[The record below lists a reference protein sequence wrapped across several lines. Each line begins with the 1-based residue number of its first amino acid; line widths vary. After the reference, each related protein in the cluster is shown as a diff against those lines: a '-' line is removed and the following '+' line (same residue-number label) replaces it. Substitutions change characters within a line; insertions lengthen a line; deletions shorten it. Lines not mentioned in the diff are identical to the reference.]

1 MKLTR
6 AALEAVTFALI
17 VASANAGTLTP
28 IVDAP
33 GADPFSTGPVGINDF
48 GVVGGGY
55 TTGGGAIEHGFI
67 GPATGP
73 YVTFDYSTTAFVLV
87 ATEVRA
93 LNNAGDAV
101 GFGSDRVF
109 SRSKSMR
116 EFLRTSSGTIITLTD
131 PSSGIQL
138 NGIGQGINSAG
149 YIVGDYDV
157 PNGSGGVISRGFI
170 LSPDRTMLTTLS
182 DPLAAA
188 IPLGCGTGKFTHGGT
203 RARGINDS
211 GTVTGFY
218 FDANCLS
225 HGFVYDS
232 SSRIFTTL
240 DHPLALGAIPDF
252 SGTFLPG
259 INNAGEIA
267 GDYYDASGNSHGFV
281 VDATHTQFTEI
292 VAPGAVNTQVFGINN
307 LGQVTVASDT
317 GGFIW
322 SPTATTAPTDV
333 LLPITVAP
341 GQFRFQFAV
350 TTGVSYY
357 VGLQASGGY
366 DFQTGAGDPN
376 FSRVTVPHGISVDD
390 LKVWVC
396 DGAHICANTGFELEG
411 GSSFNFLTHGW
422 PSGVSEFA
430 LIGTAGNRNSGSP
443 VAFVSGVQFMAA
455 GHFTG
460 TAICKTRAGGTS
472 CQQGD

>member
-6 AALEAVTFALI
+6 TALQAVTFAVAI
-17 VASANAGTLTP
+17 ASASAGTLTP

-33 GADPFSTGPVGINDF
+33 GADPFSTNPLGINDV
-48 GVVGGGY
+48 GQVGGGY
-55 TTGGGAIEHGFI
+55 FTGGGTIEHGFV
-67 GPATGP
+67 GPPTGP

-101 GFGSDRVF
+101 GFGSDRLF
-109 SRSKSMR
+109 RSKQSSFR
-116 EFLRTSSGTIITLTD
+116 EFLRTPSGTIITLKD
-131 PSSGIQL
+131 PSTGNEL
-138 NGIGQGINSAG
+138 NGIGQGINTAG
-149 YIVGDYDV
+149 YIVGDY
-157 PNGSGGVISRGFI
+157 NSGSRGFI

-182 DPLAAA
+182 DPL
-188 IPLGCGTGKFTHGGT
+188 GVCGT

-218 FDANCLS
+218 LDANCGS

-232 SSRIFTTL
+232 SSGNFTTL
-240 DHPLALGAIPDF
+240 DNPLASVA
-252 SGTFLPG
+252 SGGTSLEG
-259 INNAGEIA
+259 INNLGEIVGVYNDA
-267 GDYYDASGNSHGFV
+267 TGDSHGFV

-292 VAPGAVNTQVFGINN
+292 RPPGAVNTQTFGINN
-307 LGQVTVASDT
+307 LGQVTVTSDA

-322 SPTATTAPTDV
+322 SPTTTTTTTDV

-341 GQFRFQFAV
+341 GEFRFQFIVAP
-350 TTGVSYY
+350 GVAYY

-366 DFQTGAGDPN
+366 DYQTAVGNPN
-376 FSRVTVPHGISVDD
+376 FSRVTIPHGISVDD
-390 LKVWVC
+390 LQLWVC
-396 DGAHICANTGFELEG
+396 DGSHHCFNTGFELEG
-411 GSSFNFLTHGW
+411 GESFNFLTRGW

-430 LIGTAGNRNSGSP
+430 LIGAAGSGNSGSP
-443 VAFVSGVQFMAA
+443 VAFVTGVQFVTA

-460 TAICKTRAGGTS
+460 TAICKTRTGSTS
-472 CQQGD
+472 CQRNGD